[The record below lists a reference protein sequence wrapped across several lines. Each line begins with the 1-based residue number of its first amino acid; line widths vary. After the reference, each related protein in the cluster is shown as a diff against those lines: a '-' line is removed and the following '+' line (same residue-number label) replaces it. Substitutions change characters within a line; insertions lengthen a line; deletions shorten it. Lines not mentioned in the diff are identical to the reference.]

1 MTYISN
7 LFSAL
12 DSLKNMDVDV
22 VEDQK
27 TNIHSFFE
35 LDDETILTHDYFINS
50 EGDDTEDED
59 DQEEEYFSCMI
70 TGLNETKV
78 NYGETNFESLSSH
91 FLRTDKK
98 CKFCKVKS
106 LKLI

>member
-1 MTYISN
+1 
-7 LFSAL
+7 
-12 DSLKNMDVDV
+12 MDDDV
-22 VEDQK
+22 VEDQM
-27 TNIHSFFE
+27 TNNHSFFE
-35 LDDETILTHDYFINS
+35 LDDETILTHDYFLNS

-78 NYGETNFESLSSH
+78 KYGEKNFESLSSR
-91 FLRTDKK
+91 FLSTDKK